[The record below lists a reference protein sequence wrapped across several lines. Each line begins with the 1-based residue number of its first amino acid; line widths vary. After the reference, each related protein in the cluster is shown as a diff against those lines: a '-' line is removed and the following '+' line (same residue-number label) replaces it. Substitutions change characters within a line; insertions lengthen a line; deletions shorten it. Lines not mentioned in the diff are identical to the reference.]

1 MLVQFAYTIKLFCV
15 PWFYSRKKDIEFRGI
30 LLFCVWVLKPDQS
43 LFVTRVKRT
52 RSVNIPYVKEN
63 DEGTIGTRSHVA
75 AFENPGYDISGV
87 NHDDRGNYDDL
98 EPVSFAPFEE
108 VKETGAVS
116 NPVYAEIGMA
126 ALSSS
131 QSRITAE
138 ENQFPASSA
147 GELPKKEPLTK
158 DKEADYA
165 TLIPDNKTQAQEVPR
180 YESLVSKISE
190 AADKEQAKID
200 IREEV
205 ENQDTTISDD
215 RLEEDNSPTAK
226 SEP

>member
-1 MLVQFAYTIKLFCV
+1 M
-15 PWFYSRKKDIEFRGI
+15 S
-30 LLFCVWVLKPDQS
+30 VLKPDQS

-75 AFENPGYDISGV
+75 AFENPGYGISGV

-108 VKETGAVS
+108 VKEIGAVS

-158 DKEADYA
+158 DKEADYV
-165 TLIPDNKTQAQEVPR
+165 TLIPEEVPR

-190 AADKEQAKID
+190 ATDKEQVKID
-200 IREEV
+200 IREKV